1 MVSLSVSIP
10 RQSNALI
17 SNGRIPLIIRFP
29 CRASKAC
36 VRFSPSGC
44 LSNYASLVSDFT
56 TIYSCTFYLWS
67 LNLCYTGE
75 HSESMVEATFFF
87 FSLFLCDVASRFTK
101 LGIFLRLRIMER
113 SCSLRSTVSPNLTN
127 ETFSICVF
135 FSS

>member
-1 MVSLSVSIP
+1 MVSLSVSIA

-17 SNGRIPLIIRFP
+17 SNGRMPLIIRLP
-29 CRASKAC
+29 CRISKAC

-44 LSNYASLVSDFT
+44 LSNHASLVSDFT
-56 TIYSCTFYLWS
+56 TVYSCTFYLWS

-75 HSESMVEATFFF
+75 HSESIVEATFFF
-87 FSLFLCDVASRFTK
+87 SPFLCNVASRFTK

-127 ETFSICVF
+127 ETFSICVY
-135 FSS
+135 SSS